1 MSINV
6 LSLFDG
12 MSCGQLALK
21 RAKIPVKNYYASEI
35 DDHSIKITLKNFPK
49 TYQLGDVNNILDL
62 YKNKK
67 FNKIDLLI
75 AGSPCQGFSYAGKRL
90 NFEDPRSKLFF
101 IFAEILKTIKP
112 KYFLLENV
120 LMEKSCEDIITNYL
134 KVQPILINSGLI
146 TAQARRRLYW
156 TNISFNS
163 YFKNKNIFI
172 KDILQKNIKIDKTK
186 KFKLFKTPKKSKLN
200 LIRVGEKI
208 PFGKFQS
215 ENRIY
220 SINGKSP
227 TLTARQDRINIQI
240 KENFRRYFTPIEAER
255 LQTVPDNYTKGVPK
269 TQRFKMLGN
278 GWTIDVIKQIFEGMK
293 ENKTEYYKSHKINKF
308 YFYEQLQLF

>member
-1 MSINV
+1 LSKKLFLENEKRQEEKIIIFVVQYSKYFMEPINV

-21 RAKIPVKNYYASEI
+21 KAGIPVKNYYASEI
-35 DDHSIKITLKNFPK
+35 DKHAINITLKNFPK
-49 TYQLGDVNNILDL
+49 THQLGDVKNILDL

-67 FNKIDLLI
+67 LNKIDLLI

-120 LMEKSCEDIITNYL
+120 LMEKSCVDIITNYL
-134 KVQPILINSGLI
+134 KVQPIVINSGLI

-156 TNISFNS
+156 TNISFNT

-172 KDILQKNIKIDKTK
+172 KDILQKNIKIDKK
-186 KFKLFKTPKKSKLN
+186 KNSN
-200 LIRVGEKI
+200 
-208 PFGKFQS
+208 
-215 ENRIY
+215 Y
-220 SINGKSP
+220 
-227 TLTARQDRINIQI
+227 I
-240 KENFRRYFTPIEAER
+240 KPLKN
-255 LQTVPDNYTKGVPK
+255 QN
-269 TQRFKMLGN
+269 
-278 GWTIDVIKQIFEGMK
+278 
-293 ENKTEYYKSHKINKF
+293 
-308 YFYEQLQLF
+308 

>member
-1 MSINV
+1 MEPINV

-21 RAKIPVKNYYASEI
+21 KAGIPVKNYYASEI
-35 DDHSIKITLKNFPK
+35 DKHAINITLKNFPK
-49 TYQLGDVNNILDL
+49 THQLGDVKNILDL

-67 FNKIDLLI
+67 LNKIDLLI

-120 LMEKSCEDIITNYL
+120 LMEKSCVDIITNYL
-134 KVQPILINSGLI
+134 KVQPIVINSGLI

-156 TNISFNS
+156 TNISFNT

-172 KDILQKNIKIDKTK
+172 KDILQKNIKIDKK
-186 KFKLFKTPKKSKLN
+186 KFKLYKTPKKSKLN
-200 LIRVGEKI
+200 LIDVGEKI
-208 PFGKFQS
+208 PFGKFKS
-215 ENRIY
+215 RNRIY

-227 TLTARQDRINIQI
+227 TLTTKQDRINIQI
-240 KENFRRYFTPIEAER
+240 KENFRRYLTPIEAER
-255 LQTVPDNYTKGVPK
+255 LQTVPDNYTKGVTK

-278 GWTIDVIKQIFEGMK
+278 GWTIDVIKQIFEGIK
-293 ENKTEYYKSHKINKF
+293 ENKTEYYKQHKINKF